1 MVKTSIEF
9 LGQQIQKGG
18 MTPTEAKLTA
28 VREWSRPQ
36 NVTEVRSF
44 LGFANY
50 YRRFVKNFAEMAN
63 PLIELTKK
71 DMPWQWGPMQKRA
84 FQAIKD
90 ALCAGPVLQYPDPQL
105 PYTVVTDASGVAA
118 GGVLI

>member
-18 MTPTEAKLTA
+18 MTPTEAKLMV

-50 YRRFVKNFAEMAN
+50 YRHFVKNFAKMAN
-63 PLIELTKK
+63 PLMELTKK

-90 ALCAGPVLQYPDPQL
+90 ALCAAPVLQYPDPQL
-105 PYTVVTDASGVAA
+105 PYTVVTDAS
-118 GGVLI
+118 